1 MVQTSVNRSFWSGR
15 RVLLTGHTG
24 FKGAWAQLWLERL
37 GARVTGFA
45 LPPATDPSLHRLVA
59 PHLRGTSIEG
69 DLRDPDAVA
78 QAIEQADPELV
89 LHMGAQALVRRAYA
103 EPVETFGANLS
114 GTVNLLQALRGR
126 PKLRAILVVTT
137 DKVYENRED
146 GRPFVESDPLGG
158 HDPYS
163 ASKAAAELAVSAF
176 AHSYFAPAG
185 IALAT
190 ARAGNVIGGGDWAE
204 DRLIP
209 DIWRTL
215 TSGRPLE
222 LRYPQA
228 TRPWQHVL
236 DPLAGYLLYLEHL
249 AENAGRDLPPALNF
263 GPANNESLSVAVI
276 AEHMLNLLAPKQA
289 WVPAQ
294 GKAPP
299 EKQALAL
306 DASLAGRALGWQPR
320 LAARQALAWTAG
332 WYRSNLDGGDP
343 YAATLADIARYEA
356 L

>member
-1 MVQTSVNRSFWSGR
+1 MFGNAFRGR
-15 RVLLTGHTG
+15 RVLVTGHTG
-24 FKGAWAQLWLERL
+24 FKGAWLSHWLLNL
-37 GARVTGFA
+37 GAEVTGVA
-45 LPPATDPSLHRLVA
+45 LAPNTEPALFDLLGLASRLDHRVLDIRDASALAAVVA
-59 PHLRGTSIEG
+59 E
-69 DLRDPDAVA
+69 V
-78 QAIEQADPELV
+78 QPEVV
-89 LHMGAQALVRRAYA
+89 LHLAAQPLVRLSYA
-103 EPVETFGANLS
+103 EPRETWEVNVL
-114 GTVNLLQALRGR
+114 GTVNLLEAV
-126 PKLRAILVVTT
+126 RACPSVRACVVVTS
-137 DKVYENRED
+137 DKCYENREQVWGYREAD
-146 GRPFVESDPLGG
+146 AMGG

-163 ASKAAAELAVSAF
+163 ASKGATELVAASYRR
-176 AHSYFAPAG
+176 SYFHREGTAV
-185 IALAT
+185 LAS

-236 DPLAGYLLYLEHL
+236 DPLAGYLIYLEHL

-289 WVPAQ
+289 WVAAQ

-306 DASLAGRALGWQPR
+306 DASLAGRAVGWQPR
-320 LAARQALAWTAG
+320 LAARQALAWTAD
-332 WYRSNLDGGDP
+332 WYRSNLDGGDA